1 MKPPANDSFSQ
12 PESYI
17 DRTYASRPGLKFKR
31 QLRLKGARWRAI
43 TSVFHKTPVSS
54 HRGCQENMASNF
66 QNECPSEDRSLTP
79 ITGVPPAKEK
89 PPPDPNMNNPRY
101 ILNRACIYERYLPG
115 DAYITAHVERLQHGY
130 YSNPG
135 VSDHDSHHVDFL
147 AIGFTLHSPNTL
159 SHRFKSAKIRVSVRG
174 SREYSNSHH
183 HPYGYPPG
191 NPRFLMHA
199 PHLIYGTVSPETM
212 EWTFSLAGSLGVSE
226 MPVSASII
234 PSGSINSRYRRY
246 EMMRIQGSARTLKS
260 ERGPS
265 FDIEAGE
272 IVWSLEEND
281 LQRSGLPREFTF
293 VMLVHKPAADSRVNL
308 SMDIEPVIAAKM
320 GSYPSPML
328 KLPAFQP
335 LARRGID
342 FRQEIGQRFEPTSPR
357 GYNFAELAS
366 MFDEYIA
373 MPGRKFSR
381 QMQIPPEPPLP
392 DNHFQGTY
400 PGQYGQLNPYQ
411 QQLQSQNMA
420 LTNNGINLQN
430 SLLQTTL
437 QNLWRSRGRDQG
449 DEQPQPPL
457 RAQPQPQPC
466 PPRMNF
472 PNTES
477 PENTM
482 TLNLHLHVDSGT
494 ATQFAHLA
502 RAKSPAR
509 DFSREPSGP
518 NPDSMTETDNRPRGV
533 SLEEI
538 HEDGVQENERRLAR
552 LQRAREPMREAVAS
566 DGEDEPRQP
575 GRFDHARARRGIMSM
590 ANSPLSASLL
600 SALSEG

>member
-1 MKPPANDSFSQ
+1 MSF
-12 PESYI
+12 
-17 DRTYASRPGLKFKR
+17 
-31 QLRLKGARWRAI
+31 
-43 TSVFHKTPVSS
+43 
-54 HRGCQENMASNF
+54 
-66 QNECPSEDRSLTP
+66 
-79 ITGVPPAKEK
+79 
-89 PPPDPNMNNPRY
+89 
-101 ILNRACIYERYLPG
+101 
-115 DAYITAHVERLQHGY
+115 
-130 YSNPG
+130 
-135 VSDHDSHHVDFL
+135 
-147 AIGFTLHSPNTL
+147 
-159 SHRFKSAKIRVSVRG
+159 
-174 SREYSNSHH
+174 
-183 HPYGYPPG
+183 
-191 NPRFLMHA
+191 
-199 PHLIYGTVSPETM
+199 
-212 EWTFSLAGSLGVSE
+212 
-226 MPVSASII
+226 
-234 PSGSINSRYRRY
+234 
-246 EMMRIQGSARTLKS
+246 
-260 ERGPS
+260 
-265 FDIEAGE
+265 
-272 IVWSLEEND
+272 
-281 LQRSGLPREFTF
+281 
-293 VMLVHKPAADSRVNL
+293 
-308 SMDIEPVIAAKM
+308 
-320 GSYPSPML
+320 
-328 KLPAFQP
+328 
-335 LARRGID
+335 
-342 FRQEIGQRFEPTSPR
+342 
-357 GYNFAELAS
+357 
-366 MFDEYIA
+366 
-373 MPGRKFSR
+373 

-466 PPRMNF
+466 PPRMKI

-502 RAKSPAR
+502 RTKSPVQSRGPGLRRSQAR

-518 NPDSMTETDNRPRGV
+518 NLDSMTETDNRPRGV

-538 HEDGVQENERRLAR
+538 HEDGAQENEWRLAR
-552 LQRAREPMREAVAS
+552 LQRAREPVREAVAS